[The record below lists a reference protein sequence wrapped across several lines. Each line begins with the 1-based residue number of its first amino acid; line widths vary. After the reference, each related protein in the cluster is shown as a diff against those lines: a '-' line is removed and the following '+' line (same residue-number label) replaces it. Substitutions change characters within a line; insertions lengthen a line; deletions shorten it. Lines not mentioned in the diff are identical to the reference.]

1 MEIENKEIKAIKRKN
16 FFTKIAAGLF
26 GFVILKSIPFSGYFT
41 KNKTTQ
47 VKPVVKLNP
56 LAVSRNKTG
65 IKNG

>member
-1 MEIENKEIKAIKRKN
+1 MEIEKNKIKAINRKN

-26 GFVILKSIPFSGYFT
+26 GFVLLKSIPFSGYFT

-47 VKPVVKLNP
+47 IRPVVKLNP